1 MLICDLWKENQYNPS
16 TDQSDPDSEACEEK
30 DQVNFMPTAANTMLI
45 GSDRVDDWMMTS
57 YWFIAIPVHKWN

>member
-30 DQVNFMPTAANTMLI
+30 DKVNFMPTAANTMTSQSWWLN
-45 GSDRVDDWMMTS
+45 DD
-57 YWFIAIPVHKWN
+57 I